1 MSVFRAT
8 CGPDGKW
15 SHPLPSCLSP
25 CIVPEVVNG
34 RMEGFNI
41 GAKVEHGWAV
51 AVNCSEDYEVGKT
64 SWHFSK
70 ILMNTFTG
78 EQLQWRQLSE
88 RDLEQ
93 CAELR
98 ARPLQDHPRPAQQR
112 HDRGG
117 RHQPRLSGAVPV
129 QRHGLMSRS
138 RQYLINICFCYSRW
152 LRSGWRCQDWV
163 SFWLLDR
170 SNPDMPG
177 TASSH
182 HLWIH

>member
-1 MSVFRAT
+1 MKDDYRIITSKIIRHCLIFRAT

-64 SWHFSK
+64 KSLLLSNFHEHFK
-70 ILMNTFTG
+70 G
-78 EQLQWRQLSE
+78 EQLQRHQLSE

-93 CAELR
+93 CAELC
-98 ARPLQDHPRPAQQR
+98 ARPLQDHPFPAQ
-112 HDRGG
+112 
-117 RHQPRLSGAVPV
+117 
-129 QRHGLMSRS
+129 
-138 RQYLINICFCYSRW
+138 
-152 LRSGWRCQDWV
+152 
-163 SFWLLDR
+163 
-170 SNPDMPG
+170 
-177 TASSH
+177 
-182 HLWIH
+182 